1 MLTFDIAEN
10 ECELTFRLFQAK
22 IHLNLKSDYRNEL
35 FFEKCKDSILS
46 NENGYENNNLK
57 CAFSSNRLLKYGKP
71 KNINE
76 DIKSVG
82 LFSDYI
88 FYLTYLLILS
98 LLGPLSCLIAYHL
111 ISQNR
116 MLIITSKK
124 LRNMTKAE
132 DELNEF
138 ERFYN

>member
-1 MLTFDIAEN
+1 
-10 ECELTFRLFQAK
+10 
-22 IHLNLKSDYRNEL
+22 LKSDYRNEL
-35 FFEKCKDSILS
+35 FYEKCKELIIR
-46 NENGYENNNLK
+46 NENSYENNNLK
-57 CAFSSNRLLKYGKP
+57 CAVSSSSNRLFKYGQL
-71 KNINE
+71 KNMNE

-98 LLGPLSCLIAYHL
+98 LLGPLSGLIAYHL